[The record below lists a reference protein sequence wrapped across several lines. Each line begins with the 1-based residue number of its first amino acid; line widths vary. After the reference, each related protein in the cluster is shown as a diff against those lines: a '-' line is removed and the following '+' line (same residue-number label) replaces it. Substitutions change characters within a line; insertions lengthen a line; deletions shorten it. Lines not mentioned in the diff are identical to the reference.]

1 MIFRNQ
7 GIEGGCTHY
16 FWKDTVPML
25 SKPGNTCIC
34 AHTQVYLHIC
44 CCSVAKSCLILCDP
58 TDCSSPGFSVLH
70 YLLGF
75 FKFMSIESVMLS
87 NNLTLCC
94 PLLLCLQSF
103 PASGSFPVSWCFT
116 SSGQSFR
123 ASASVLP
130 MNIQGWF
137 SLGLTD
143 LISLQSKGLS
153 RVWSSTNIQ
162 KHQFTLNMT
171 TGKP

>member
-103 PASGSFPVSWCFT
+103 PASGSFPVSWCFA
-116 SSGQSFR
+116 SGGQRIGAS
-123 ASASVLP
+123 ASASVLQIF
-130 MNIQGWF
+130 IQDWF
-137 SLGLTD
+137 PLGL
-143 LISLQSKGLS
+143 IGWIFFQSKGLS
-153 RVWSSTNIQ
+153 RVFSNTTVQ
-162 KHQFTLNMT
+162 KHQKHQYNRN
-171 TGKP
+171 